1 MEQLVECRSRT
12 ADKLVGFC
20 SFSFEW
26 ILLIFLRADKS
37 RAIGISEFVDG
48 FVGGS
53 KATDVVKLSNESA
66 IGKVVELSNESAI
79 GKVVVELPNGSK
91 AISKVVELSNGSR
104 AISKVVELPNG
115 SRAIGKVGF
124 VKRKPRPAS
133 KIFWE
138 LLVAAIDCS
147 AKDSG
152 SDFLSWH
159 SPRV

>member
-1 MEQLVECRSRT
+1 MEQLVECRLRT

-37 RAIGISEFVDG
+37 RAVGISELVDG

-79 GKVVVELPNGSK
+79 GKVVVELPNGLK

-104 AISKVVELPNG
+104 AICKVVELPNGSRAIGKVVELPNG

-124 VKRKPRPAS
+124 AKRKPISAG
-133 KIFWE
+133 KI
-138 LLVAAIDCS
+138 S
-147 AKDSG
+147 S
-152 SDFLSWH
+152 
-159 SPRV
+159 